1 MNEEQGVIYLDEV
14 EDKRVVLLQSGGL
27 DSNVLASLFKDCG
40 FEMHHIFVDYGQN
53 MKEKEVEYARK
64 IVEYYGGT
72 LSEVKLELPW
82 LKETTSLVDNRV
94 EDGEDGHGEL
104 NAITTGTYV
113 PMRNQMLLSIAGS
126 YAEAYQIPY
135 IACAFDG
142 EEDENGNPTGGT
154 TDKHPTYV
162 QAVVNSLNEG
172 SAFKH
177 VHGKEFTI
185 LTPVMGMYKTE
196 IIALGTECNADF
208 SISWSCY
215 NKGDEPCKVCSA
227 CQLRHEA
234 FNIMGIEDN
243 H

>member
-53 MKEKEVEYARK
+53 MKEKELEYARK
-64 IVEYYGGT
+64 IAEYYGGT

-82 LKETTSLVDNRV
+82 LKETTCLVDNV
-94 EDGEDGHGEL
+94 VSDSGAFDSL
-104 NAITTGTYV
+104 NAIEHGTYV
-113 PMRNQMLLSIAGS
+113 PLRNQMLLSIAGS
-126 YAEAYQIPY
+126 YAEAYQIPF

-142 EEDENGNPTGGT
+142 DEDENGNPTGGT
-154 TDKHPTYV
+154 TDKHPKYV
-162 QAVVNSLNEG
+162 QAVVDSLNEG
-172 SAFKH
+172 SAYKH
-177 VHGKEFTI
+177 VHDKEFTI
-185 LTPVMGMYKTE
+185 LTPVMGMYKEE
-196 IIALGTECNADF
+196 IIALGVECNADF

-215 NKGDEPCKVCSA
+215 NKGEEPCHVCSA
-227 CQLRHEA
+227 CELRHEA
-234 FNIMGIEDN
+234 FKNMGIEDN

>member
-53 MKEKEVEYARK
+53 MKEKELEYARK
-64 IVEYYGGT
+64 IAEYYGGT

-82 LKETTSLVDNRV
+82 LKETTCLVDNV
-94 EDGEDGHGEL
+94 VNDSGAFDSL
-104 NAITTGTYV
+104 NAIEHGTYV
-113 PMRNQMLLSIAGS
+113 PLRNQMLLSIAGS
-126 YAEAYQIPY
+126 YAEAYQIPF

-142 EEDENGNPTGGT
+142 DEDENGNPTGGT
-154 TDKHPTYV
+154 TDKHPKYV
-162 QAVVNSLNEG
+162 QAVVDSLNEG
-172 SAFKH
+172 SAYKH

-185 LTPVMGMYKTE
+185 LTPVMGMYKEE
-196 IIALGTECNADF
+196 IIALGVECNADF

-215 NKGDEPCKVCSA
+215 NKGEEPCHVCSA
-227 CQLRHEA
+227 CELRHEA
-234 FNIMGIEDN
+234 FKNMGIEDN

>member
-1 MNEEQGVIYLDEV
+1 MNEEQGVVYLDEV

-53 MKEKEVEYARK
+53 MKEKELEYARK
-64 IVEYYGGT
+64 IAEYYGGT

-82 LKETTSLVDNRV
+82 LKETTCLVDNV
-94 EDGEDGHGEL
+94 VSDSGAFDSL
-104 NAITTGTYV
+104 NAIEHGTYV
-113 PMRNQMLLSIAGS
+113 PLRNQMLLSIAGS
-126 YAEAYQIPY
+126 YAEAYQIPF

-142 EEDENGNPTGGT
+142 DEDENGNPTGGT
-154 TDKHPTYV
+154 TDKHPKYV
-162 QAVVNSLNEG
+162 QAVVDSLNEG
-172 SAFKH
+172 SAYKH

-185 LTPVMGMYKTE
+185 LTPVMGMYKEE
-196 IIALGTECNADF
+196 IIALGVECNADF

-215 NKGDEPCKVCSA
+215 NKGEEPCHVCSA
-227 CQLRHEA
+227 CELRHEA
-234 FNIMGIEDN
+234 FKNMGIEDN

>member
-1 MNEEQGVIYLDEV
+1 MNEEQGVVYLDEV

-53 MKEKEVEYARK
+53 MKEKELEYARK
-64 IVEYYGGT
+64 IAEYYGGT

-82 LKETTSLVDNRV
+82 LKETTCLVDNV
-94 EDGEDGHGEL
+94 VNDSGAFDSL
-104 NAITTGTYV
+104 NAIEHGTYV
-113 PMRNQMLLSIAGS
+113 PLRNQMLLSIAGS
-126 YAEAYQIPY
+126 YAEAYQIPS

-142 EEDENGNPTGGT
+142 DEDENGNPTGGT
-154 TDKHPTYV
+154 TDKHPKYV
-162 QAVVNSLNEG
+162 QAVADSINEG
-172 SAFKH
+172 SAYKH

-185 LTPVMGMYKTE
+185 LTPVMGMYKEE
-196 IIALGTECNADF
+196 IIALGVECNADF

-215 NKGDEPCKVCSA
+215 NKGEEPCHVCSA
-227 CQLRHEA
+227 CELRHEA
-234 FNIMGIEDN
+234 FKNMGIEDN

>member
-53 MKEKEVEYARK
+53 MKEKELEYARK
-64 IVEYYGGT
+64 IAEYYGGT

-82 LKETTSLVDNRV
+82 LKETTCLVDNV
-94 EDGEDGHGEL
+94 VSDSGAFDSL
-104 NAITTGTYV
+104 NAIEHGTYV
-113 PMRNQMLLSIAGS
+113 PLRNQMLLSIAGS
-126 YAEAYQIPY
+126 YAEAYQIPF

-142 EEDENGNPTGGT
+142 DEDENGNPTGGT
-154 TDKHPTYV
+154 TDKHPKYV
-162 QAVVNSLNEG
+162 QAVVDSLNEG
-172 SAFKH
+172 SAYKH

-185 LTPVMGMYKTE
+185 LTPVMGMYKEE
-196 IIALGTECNADF
+196 IIALGVECNADF

-215 NKGDEPCKVCSA
+215 NKGEEPCHVCSA
-227 CQLRHEA
+227 CELRHEA
-234 FNIMGIEDN
+234 FKNMGIEDN

>member
-53 MKEKEVEYARK
+53 MKEKELEYARK
-64 IVEYYGGT
+64 IAEYYGGT

-82 LKETTSLVDNRV
+82 LKETTCLVDNV
-94 EDGEDGHGEL
+94 VNDSGAFDSL
-104 NAITTGTYV
+104 NAIEHGTYV
-113 PMRNQMLLSIAGS
+113 PLRNQMLLSIAGS
-126 YAEAYQIPY
+126 YAEAYQIPF

-142 EEDENGNPTGGT
+142 DEDENGNPTGGT
-154 TDKHPTYV
+154 TDKHPKYV
-162 QAVVNSLNEG
+162 QAVVDSLNEG
-172 SAFKH
+172 SAYKH

-185 LTPVMGMYKTE
+185 LTPVMGMYKEE
-196 IIALGTECNADF
+196 IIALGVECNADF

-215 NKGDEPCKVCSA
+215 NKGEEPCHVCSA
-227 CQLRHEA
+227 CELRHEA
-234 FNIMGIEDN
+234 FKNMGIKDN